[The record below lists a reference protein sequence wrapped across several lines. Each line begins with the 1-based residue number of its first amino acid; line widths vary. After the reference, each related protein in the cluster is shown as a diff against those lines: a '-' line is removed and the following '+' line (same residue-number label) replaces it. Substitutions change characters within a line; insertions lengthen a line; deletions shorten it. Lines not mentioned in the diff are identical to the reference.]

1 LGNKLSG
8 KDWLQHSLG
17 FKNPSQSLLR
27 FRNPV
32 LELEHLERRVVP
44 ATFLVTNTNDSG
56 TGSLRAAITQANLD
70 SITDT
75 IQFAINGSTGFNT
88 ISLQSALPSII
99 SPLVI
104 DGTSQ
109 AGYAANTLVVGNGNN
124 STIRIVLEG
133 AALTGNSAGL
143 EFTATAIG
151 SEVKGLSFI
160 NLPVGIKS
168 NSSNM
173 SISGNYFGVKPDGN
187 SQTSK
192 MGTGI
197 DISGVNG
204 GSIGGTAPG
213 QQNLFGNLNTG
224 VIISGGQNITIGGNR
239 FGVGQSNTVFAGN
252 NTGVFITSLG
262 SNSVASGHGIIGN
275 LFGKNSFAI
284 GISGLNGT
292 LGQVQS
298 TSIEGNLIGTNAI
311 NSGINLGN
319 GSAISIMDGVT
330 NSRVGGPTLP
340 NVIAFS
346 ANSTVSVSGASSV
359 GNKVL
364 CNSIFANNAVGIAL
378 VSGANNGIIP
388 PVITEQ
394 IQNVSGG
401 FTYSGFVNGTPNTT
415 YTIEFYSS
423 LITDSRSQGANFLG
437 STTVTTDSTGA
448 IGFNGFTPTQNQ
460 TAQGAGYVVTA
471 TATNNIFGTS
481 QFSAGPPAQI
491 AVSSGSGQNTLIGSA
506 FANPLAAIVTDSRGD
521 PVPNIQVQFAAPN
534 SNPPSNPATGTF
546 PLNEQ
551 TIVAITNSVGIAAS
565 TTLTANNFPGN
576 FTVLSSV
583 VGNPGISP
591 AGFSLTN
598 NPPAPTIISF
608 TPTTGSLGTS
618 VVISGTG
625 FVGPVQVKFNGVAS
639 TGVTV
644 NSPNQITAI
653 VPLSAS
659 TGPISVTTSGGTFAS
674 SSFFTVTSN
683 AISSFSVDLANPGQ
697 QVYSGVPVTLAVTA
711 LDANNNVVNNFT
723 GVVNISTTDT
733 LATIP
738 PSINFTQANNGVV
751 QFPVVFRT
759 VGEVSV
765 TASNGAATGTGSGI
779 VLQGAP
785 ANFAVAP
792 AKPSVDFPVGVSVSR
807 VLATVKGINPNNAAD
822 FRAIINWGDG
832 TPPSQGI
839 LQPPQSSGG
848 DYLVVGT
855 HLYSSINIFPISV
868 QVNRISSGSAD
879 LANLKAVVLTPQQ
892 SNNLQN
898 ASFNLVPPDQQLT
911 SVQLSGIFVNYVQP
925 QPPSS
930 STGLF
935 VASFGANPQPFVPS
949 FSPVGFW
956 DVRLTTPPSSAFL
969 SITLNFN
976 TSYARGTTPVVQF
989 ADDDS
994 TAFQDV
1000 ISGFNQTVLIDYI
1013 TGTITVFIDN
1023 SSFPVINSLA
1033 GTVFT
1038 VVLGA
1043 SSTNSNTVTVLP
1055 SEFSSGTAISIGYGS
1070 ASLVSDVIAS
1080 SLTTSTTVTFQN
1092 SRQTA
1097 IGLAPSSSNSNVL
1110 FRTSKYGGTLPNEE
1124 SGDDLKKLADPEI
1137 ISEVIRGTLGKT
1149 PEILGELIKKYLPTN
1164 PMEMLKSI
1172 PMSNQSQIIDP
1183 AIRNVG
1189 FEEDQDILPFPAD
1202 FEQFAELSDEIL
1214 EASFINPTER
1224 GDFSNLDLLYQQE
1237 ETAGDNW
1244 GLFLMG
1250 AVTAT
1255 MLKDP
1260 VKEERRKPFRLKTC
1274 A

>member
-1 LGNKLSG
+1 LSDKLSG
-8 KDWLQHSLG
+8 KYWFHNSLG
-17 FKNPSQSLLR
+17 LKTSSQANFR
-27 FRNPV
+27 YRNPV

-56 TGSLRAAITQANLD
+56 TGSLRAAILQANLD
-70 SITDT
+70 SVTDT
-75 IQFAINGSTGFNT
+75 IQFSISGGTGFKVIN
-88 ISLQSALPSII
+88 LQAELPSII
-99 SPLVI
+99 SPLII

-109 AGYAANTLVVGNGNN
+109 AGYSANTLSVGNGNN
-124 STIRIVLEG
+124 SSIQIVLDG
-133 AALTGNSAGL
+133 SAFNGITPGL
-143 EFTATAIG
+143 SFTATALG

-168 NSSNM
+168 NASNL
-173 SISGNYFGVKPDGN
+173 SIVGNYFGVKPDGN
-187 SQTSK
+187 SQTTK
-192 MGTGI
+192 MGTGV

-204 GSIGGTAPG
+204 GSIGGIGAA

-224 VIISGGQNITIGGNR
+224 VIVSGGQNVIIGGNR

-252 NTGVFITSLG
+252 NTGVYVTSLG
-262 SNSVASGHGIIGN
+262 VNSVAFGHGINGN
-275 LFGKNSFAI
+275 LFGKNGIAI
-284 GISGLNGT
+284 GLSGVNGAT
-292 LGQVQS
+292 GLVQS
-298 TSIEGNLIGTNAI
+298 TSILSNLIGTNAK
-311 NSGINLGN
+311 NSAVNLGN
-319 GSAISIMDGVT
+319 GSAISIMDSVT
-330 NSRVGGPTLP
+330 DSQMGSSTQP

-346 ANSTVSVSGASSV
+346 ANNAVSVSGASSF
-359 GNKVL
+359 GNKIL
-364 CNSIFANNAVGIAL
+364 NNSIYSNNSVGIAL
-378 VSGANNGIIP
+378 VNGANDSIVP
-388 PVITEQ
+388 PVITKQ
-394 IQNVSGG
+394 SGSTAAG
-401 FTYSGFVNGTPNTT
+401 FTYDGYVNGLPNQN
-415 YTIEFYSS
+415 YELSFYSTAV
-423 LITDSRSQGANFLG
+423 TDSRSQGANFLG
-437 STTVTTDSTGA
+437 SVTVVTDVNGRGVFT
-448 IGFNGFTPTQNQ
+448 GFTPTQN
-460 TAQGAGYVVTA
+460 TSMQGVGFVVTA
-471 TATNNIFGTS
+471 TSTSLATTFGNQGTS
-481 QFSAGPPAQI
+481 IFSAGPPASLSYI
-491 AVSSGSGQNTLIGSA
+491 SGNAQSA
-506 FANPLAAIVTDSRGD
+506 NVGTAFPNPLVVKVLDSRGD
-521 PVPNIQVQFAAPN
+521 SVPGMEIRFASPQPN
-534 SNPPSNPATGTF
+534 PTNPSTASFANGQLVFTTFSNANGLATSS
-546 PLNEQ
+546 L
-551 TIVAITNSVGIAAS
+551 
-565 TTLTANNFPGN
+565 LTANNSPGSLSVLALDN
-576 FTVLSSV
+576 LNGNIAPVSFTLINTGGVSTLARFSV
-583 VGNPGISP
+583 SP
-591 AGFSLTN
+591 A
-598 NPPAPTIISF
+598 
-608 TPTTGSLGTS
+608 
-618 VVISGTG
+618 V
-625 FVGPVQVKFNGVAS
+625 
-639 TGVTV
+639 
-644 NSPNQITAI
+644 
-653 VPLSAS
+653 
-659 TGPISVTTSGGTFAS
+659 
-674 SSFFTVTSN
+674 
-683 AISSFSVDLANPGQ
+683 PGQ
-697 QVYSGVPVTLAVTA
+697 QVFTGVPVTLAVTA

-733 LATIP
+733 QATIP

-751 QFPVVFRT
+751 QFQVVFRT
-759 VGEVSV
+759 AGEVSV
-765 TASNGAATGTGSGI
+765 TASNGVATGTGSGI

-868 QVNRISSGSAD
+868 QVNRVSTGGAD

-911 SVQLSGIFVNYVQP
+911 SVQLSGISVNYVQP

-935 VASFGANPQPFVPS
+935 VASFGANPQPFVPR

-956 DVRLTTPPSSAFL
+956 DVRLTTPPSSAFI
-969 SITLNFN
+969 SITLDFN

-1038 VVLGA
+1038 VVIGA

-1070 ASLVSDVIAS
+1070 ASLVSDVIGS

-1110 FRTSKYGGTLPNEE
+1110 FRTSKYGGTLPSEE
-1124 SGDDLKKLADPEI
+1124 SGEDLKKLADPEI

-1189 FEEDQDILPFPAD
+1189 FEEEQDILPFPAD
-1202 FEQFAELSDEIL
+1202 FEQFSDLADEIL

-1255 MLKDP
+1255 MLKEP

>member
-1 LGNKLSG
+1 MGNKFSG
-8 KDWLQHSLG
+8 KDWFQHSLG

-44 ATFLVTNTNDSG
+44 ATLLVTNTNDSG

-70 SITDT
+70 TIADT
-75 IQFAINGSTGFNT
+75 IQFAINGGTGFNT
-88 ISLQSALPSII
+88 ISLQSTLPSVVSPII
-99 SPLVI
+99 I

-109 AGYAANTLVVGNGNN
+109 AGYGANTLSVGGGNN
-124 STIRIVLEG
+124 STIQIVLDG
-133 AALTGNSAGL
+133 AGLTGNSPGL
-143 EFTATAIG
+143 EFTSTASG
-151 SEVKGLSFI
+151 SEVNGLSFI

-168 NSSNM
+168 NASNM
-173 SISGNYFGVKPDGN
+173 SITGNYFGVKPDGN
-187 SQTSK
+187 LQTSK
-192 MGTGI
+192 MGTGV

-204 GSIGGTAPG
+204 GSIGGIGAA

-224 VIISGGQNITIGGNR
+224 VIVSGGQNVIIVGNR

-252 NTGVFITSLG
+252 NTGVYVTSLG
-262 SNSVASGHGIIGN
+262 ANSVAFGHGINGN
-275 LFGKNSFAI
+275 LFGKNGIAI
-284 GISGLNGT
+284 GLSGVNGAT
-292 LGQVQS
+292 GLVQS
-298 TSIEGNLIGTNAI
+298 TSILSNLIGTNAK
-311 NSGINLGN
+311 NSAVNLGN
-319 GSAISIMDGVT
+319 GSAISIMDSVT
-330 NSRVGGPTLP
+330 DSQIGSSTQP
-340 NVIAFS
+340 NLIAFS
-346 ANSTVSVSGASSV
+346 ANNAVSVSGASSF
-359 GNKVL
+359 GNKIL
-364 CNSIFANNAVGIAL
+364 NNSIYSNNSIGIAL
-378 VSGANNGIIP
+378 VNGANSGINP
-388 PVITEQ
+388 PVITQ
-394 IQNVSGG
+394 QLPNGSGG

-415 YTIEFYSS
+415 YTLEFYSS
-423 LITDSRSQGANFLG
+423 LVTDSQSQGANYLG
-437 STTVTTDSTGA
+437 STNVTTDSTGA
-448 IGFNGFTPTQNQ
+448 IGFNGFSPTQNL
-460 TAQGAGYVVTA
+460 TAQGSGYVVTA
-471 TATNNIFGTS
+471 TATNINIGTS

-491 AVSSGSGQNTLIGSA
+491 TVSSGSGQNTLVGSA
-506 FANPLAAIVTDSRGD
+506 FANPLAARVIDSRGD
-521 PVPNIQVQFAAPN
+521 PVPNIQVQFAAPI

-546 PLNEQ
+546 TVNQQ
-551 TIVAITNSVGIAAS
+551 TIVAITNTVGIAAS
-565 TTLTANNFPGN
+565 TTLTANSFPGK
-576 FTVLSSV
+576 FTVLASV
-583 VGNPGISP
+583 FSNAGITP
-591 AGFSLTN
+591 ANFALTN
-598 NPPAPTIISF
+598 NPPPPTISSF
-608 TPTTGSLGTS
+608 TPTIGFVGTQ

-625 FVGPVQVKFNGVAS
+625 FLGPVQVKFNGVAS
-639 TGVTV
+639 NAVTV
-644 NSPNQITAI
+644 NSSGQITAI
-653 VPLSAS
+653 VPSGAT
-659 TGPISVTTSGGTFAS
+659 TGPISITTIGGTS
-674 SSFFTVTSN
+674 SPNNSFTVASN
-683 AISSFSVDLANPGQ
+683 TVSSFSVDLANPGQ
-697 QVYSGVPVTLAVTA
+697 QVFTGVPVTLAVTA

-723 GVVNISTTDT
+723 GVVNISTTDAQ
-733 LATIP
+733 ATIP

-751 QFPVVFRT
+751 QFQVVFRT
-759 VGEVSV
+759 AGEVSV
-765 TASNGAATGTGSGI
+765 TASNGVATGTGSGI

-868 QVNRISSGSAD
+868 QVNRVSTGGAD

-898 ASFNLVPPDQQLT
+898 TSFNLVPPDQQLT
-911 SVQLSGIFVNYVQP
+911 SVQLSGISVNYVQP

-949 FSPVGFW
+949 FSPIGFW
-956 DVRLTTPPSSAFL
+956 DVRLTTPPSSAFI
-969 SITLNFN
+969 SITLDFN

-989 ADDDS
+989 ANDDS

-1110 FRTSKYGGTLPNEE
+1110 FRTSKYGGTLPSEE
-1124 SGDDLKKLADPEI
+1124 SGEDLKKLADPEI

-1189 FEEDQDILPFPAD
+1189 FEEEQDILPFPAD
-1202 FEQFAELSDEIL
+1202 FEQFNELADEIL

>member
-1 LGNKLSG
+1 MSDKLSG
-8 KDWLQHSLG
+8 KYWFHNSLG
-17 FKNPSQSLLR
+17 LKTSSQANFR
-27 FRNPV
+27 YRNPV

-56 TGSLRAAITQANLD
+56 TGSLRAAILQANLD
-70 SITDT
+70 SVTDT
-75 IQFAINGSTGFNT
+75 IQFSISGGTGFKVIN
-88 ISLQSALPSII
+88 LQAELPSII
-99 SPLVI
+99 SPLII

-109 AGYAANTLVVGNGNN
+109 AGYSANTLSVGNGNN
-124 STIRIVLEG
+124 SSIQIVLDG
-133 AALTGNSAGL
+133 SAFNGITPGL
-143 EFTATAIG
+143 SFTATALG

-168 NSSNM
+168 NASNL
-173 SISGNYFGVKPDGN
+173 SIVGNYFGVKPDGN
-187 SQTSK
+187 SQTTK
-192 MGTGI
+192 MGTGV

-204 GSIGGTAPG
+204 GSIGGIGAA

-224 VIISGGQNITIGGNR
+224 VIVSGGQNVIIGGNR

-252 NTGVFITSLG
+252 NTGVYVTSLG
-262 SNSVASGHGIIGN
+262 ANSVAFGHGINGN
-275 LFGKNSFAI
+275 LFGKNGIAI
-284 GISGLNGT
+284 GLSGVNGAT
-292 LGQVQS
+292 GLVQS
-298 TSIEGNLIGTNAI
+298 TSILSNLIGTNAK
-311 NSGINLGN
+311 NSAVNLGN
-319 GSAISIMDGVT
+319 GSAISIMDSVT
-330 NSRVGGPTLP
+330 DTQVGSSTQP

-346 ANSTVSVSGASSV
+346 ANNAVSVSGASSF
-359 GNKVL
+359 GNKIL
-364 CNSIFANNAVGIAL
+364 NNSIYSNNSVGIAL
-378 VSGANNGIIP
+378 VNGANDSIVP
-388 PVITEQ
+388 PVITRQ
-394 IQNVSGG
+394 SGSTAAG
-401 FTYSGFVNGTPNTT
+401 FTYDGYVNGLPNQS
-415 YTIEFYSS
+415 YELSFYSTAV
-423 LITDSRSQGANFLG
+423 TDSRSQGANFLG
-437 STTVTTDSTGA
+437 SVTVVTDVNGRGVFT
-448 IGFNGFTPTQNQ
+448 GFTPTQN
-460 TAQGAGYVVTA
+460 TSMQGVGFVVTA
-471 TATNNIFGTS
+471 TSTSLATTFGNQGTS
-481 QFSAGPPAQI
+481 IFSAGPPASLSYI
-491 AVSSGSGQNTLIGSA
+491 SGNAQSA
-506 FANPLAAIVTDSRGD
+506 NVGTAFPNPLVVKVLDSRGD
-521 PVPNIQVQFAAPN
+521 SVPGVEIRFASPQPN
-534 SNPPSNPATGTF
+534 PTNPSTASFANGQLVFTTFSNANGLATSS
-546 PLNEQ
+546 L
-551 TIVAITNSVGIAAS
+551 
-565 TTLTANNFPGN
+565 LTANNSPGSFN
-576 FTVLSSV
+576 VLALDNLNGNIAPVSFTLINTGGVSTLARFSV
-583 VGNPGISP
+583 SP
-591 AGFSLTN
+591 A
-598 NPPAPTIISF
+598 
-608 TPTTGSLGTS
+608 
-618 VVISGTG
+618 V
-625 FVGPVQVKFNGVAS
+625 
-639 TGVTV
+639 
-644 NSPNQITAI
+644 
-653 VPLSAS
+653 
-659 TGPISVTTSGGTFAS
+659 
-674 SSFFTVTSN
+674 
-683 AISSFSVDLANPGQ
+683 PGQ
-697 QVYSGVPVTLAVTA
+697 QVFTGVPVTLAVTA

-733 LATIP
+733 QATIP

-751 QFPVVFRT
+751 QFQVVFRT
-759 VGEVSV
+759 AGEVSV
-765 TASNGAATGTGSGI
+765 TASNGVATGTGSGI

-868 QVNRISSGSAD
+868 QVNRVSTGGAD

-911 SVQLSGIFVNYVQP
+911 SVQLSGISVNYVQP

-935 VASFGANPQPFVPS
+935 VASFGANPQPFVPR

-956 DVRLTTPPSSAFL
+956 DVRLTTPPSSAFI
-969 SITLNFN
+969 SITLDFN

-1070 ASLVSDVIAS
+1070 ASLVSDVIGS

-1110 FRTSKYGGTLPNEE
+1110 FRTSKYGGTLPSEE
-1124 SGDDLKKLADPEI
+1124 SGEDLKKLADPEI

-1189 FEEDQDILPFPAD
+1189 FEEEQDILPFPAD
-1202 FEQFAELSDEIL
+1202 FEQFSDLADEIL

-1255 MLKDP
+1255 MLKEP

>member
-1 LGNKLSG
+1 LSDKLSG
-8 KDWLQHSLG
+8 KYWFHNSLG
-17 FKNPSQSLLR
+17 LKTSSQANFR
-27 FRNPV
+27 YRNPV

-56 TGSLRAAITQANLD
+56 TGSLRAAILQANLD
-70 SITDT
+70 SVTDT
-75 IQFAINGSTGFNT
+75 IQFSISGGTGFKVIN
-88 ISLQSALPSII
+88 LQAELPSII
-99 SPLVI
+99 SPLII

-109 AGYAANTLVVGNGNN
+109 AGYSANTLSVGNGNN
-124 STIRIVLEG
+124 SSIQIVLDG
-133 AALTGNSAGL
+133 SAFNGITPGL
-143 EFTATAIG
+143 SFTATALG

-168 NSSNM
+168 NASNL
-173 SISGNYFGVKPDGN
+173 SIVGNYFGVKPDGN

-192 MGTGI
+192 MGTGV

-204 GSIGGTAPG
+204 GSIGGIGAA

-224 VIISGGQNITIGGNR
+224 VIVSGGQNVIIGGNR

-252 NTGVFITSLG
+252 NTGVYITSLG
-262 SNSVASGHGIIGN
+262 ANSVAFGHGINGN
-275 LFGKNSFAI
+275 LFGKNGIAI
-284 GISGLNGT
+284 GLSGVNGAT
-292 LGQVQS
+292 GLVQS
-298 TSIEGNLIGTNAI
+298 TSILSNLIGTNAK
-311 NSGINLGN
+311 NSAMNLGN
-319 GSAISIMDGVT
+319 GSAISIMDSVT
-330 NSRVGGPTLP
+330 DTRVGSSTQP

-346 ANSTVSVSGASSV
+346 ANNAVSVSGASSF
-359 GNKVL
+359 GNKIL
-364 CNSIFANNAVGIAL
+364 NNSIYSNNSVGIAL
-378 VSGANNGIIP
+378 VNGANDSIVP
-388 PVITEQ
+388 PVITKQ
-394 IQNVSGG
+394 SGSTAAG
-401 FTYSGFVNGTPNTT
+401 FTYDGYVNGLPNQN
-415 YTIEFYSS
+415 YELSFYSTAV
-423 LITDSRSQGANFLG
+423 TDSRSQGANFLG
-437 STTVTTDSTGA
+437 SVTVVTDVNGRGVFT
-448 IGFNGFTPTQNQ
+448 GFTPTQN
-460 TAQGAGYVVTA
+460 TSMQGVGFVVTA
-471 TATNNIFGTS
+471 TSTSLATTFGNQGTS
-481 QFSAGPPAQI
+481 IFSAGPPASLSYI
-491 AVSSGSGQNTLIGSA
+491 SGNAQSA
-506 FANPLAAIVTDSRGD
+506 NVGTAFPNPLVVKVLDSRGD
-521 PVPNIQVQFAAPN
+521 SVPGVEIRFASPQPN
-534 SNPPSNPATGTF
+534 PTNPSTASFANGQLVFTTFSNANGLATSS
-546 PLNEQ
+546 L
-551 TIVAITNSVGIAAS
+551 
-565 TTLTANNFPGN
+565 LTANN
-576 FTVLSSV
+576 S
-583 VGNPGISP
+583 
-591 AGFSLTN
+591 AG
-598 NPPAPTIISF
+598 
-608 TPTTGSLGTS
+608 
-618 VVISGTG
+618 
-625 FVGPVQVKFNGVAS
+625 
-639 TGVTV
+639 
-644 NSPNQITAI
+644 
-653 VPLSAS
+653 
-659 TGPISVTTSGGTFAS
+659 
-674 SSFFTVTSN
+674 
-683 AISSFSVDLANPGQ
+683 SFSVLALDNLNGNIAPVSFTLINTGGVSTLARFSVSPAVPGQ
-697 QVYSGVPVTLAVTA
+697 QVFTGVPVTLAVTA

-723 GVVNISTTDT
+723 GVVNISTTDAQ
-733 LATIP
+733 ATIP

-751 QFPVVFRT
+751 QFQVVFRT
-759 VGEVSV
+759 AGEVSV
-765 TASNGAATGTGSGI
+765 TASNGVATGTGSGI

-868 QVNRISSGSAD
+868 QVNRVSTGGAD

-898 ASFNLVPPDQQLT
+898 ASFNLVPPDQKLT
-911 SVQLSGIFVNYVQP
+911 SVQLSGISVNYVQP

-935 VASFGANPQPFVPS
+935 VASFGANPQPFVPR

-956 DVRLTTPPSSAFL
+956 DVRLTTPPSSAFI
-969 SITLNFN
+969 SITLDFN

-1070 ASLVSDVIAS
+1070 ASLVSDVIGS

-1110 FRTSKYGGTLPNEE
+1110 FRTSKYGGTLPSEE
-1124 SGDDLKKLADPEI
+1124 SGEDLKKLADPEI

-1189 FEEDQDILPFPAD
+1189 FEEEQDILPFPAD
-1202 FEQFAELSDEIL
+1202 FEQFSDLADEIL

-1255 MLKDP
+1255 MLKEP

>member
-1 LGNKLSG
+1 MGNKLSG
-8 KDWLQHSLG
+8 KDWFQHSLG
-17 FKNPSQSLLR
+17 FKNPSRPLLR

-56 TGSLRAAITQANLD
+56 TGSLRDAILQANLD
-70 SITDT
+70 SVTDT
-75 IQFAINGSTGFNT
+75 IQFSINGGTGFNT
-88 ISLQSALPSII
+88 ISLQAELPSIS
-99 SPLVI
+99 SPLII

-109 AGYAANTLVVGNGNN
+109 AGYSANTLSVGNGNN
-124 STIRIVLEG
+124 SSIQIVLDG
-133 AALTGNSAGL
+133 SAFSGITPGL
-143 EFTATAIG
+143 SFTATALG

-168 NSSNM
+168 NASNL
-173 SISGNYFGVKPDGN
+173 SIVGNYFGVKPDGN

-192 MGTGI
+192 MGTGV

-204 GSIGGTAPG
+204 GSIGGIGAA

-224 VIISGGQNITIGGNR
+224 VIVSGGQNVIIGGNR
-239 FGVGQSNTVFAGN
+239 FGVGQSNAVFAGN
-252 NTGVFITSLG
+252 NMGVYITSLG
-262 SNSVASGHGIIGN
+262 ANSVASGHGINGN
-275 LFGKNSFAI
+275 LFGKNGMAI
-284 GISGLNGT
+284 GLSGLNGAT
-292 LGQVQS
+292 GLVQS
-298 TSIEGNLIGTNAI
+298 TSILSNLIGTTDK
-311 NSGINLGN
+311 NSAVNLGN
-319 GSAISIMDGVT
+319 GSAISIMDSVT
-330 NSRVGGPTLP
+330 DTRVGSSSQP

-346 ANSTVSVSGASSV
+346 ANNAVSVSGASSF
-359 GNKVL
+359 GNKIL
-364 CNSIFANNAVGIAL
+364 NNSIYSNNSVGIAL
-378 VSGANNGIIP
+378 VNGANGNIVP
-388 PVITEQ
+388 PVITKQ
-394 IQNVSGG
+394 SVSTTAG
-401 FTYSGFVNGTPNTT
+401 FMYDGYVNGLP
-415 YTIEFYSS
+415 YQSYELSFYSTAV
-423 LITDSRSQGANFLG
+423 TDSRSQGANFLG
-437 STTVTTDSTGA
+437 SVTVFTDINGKGVFT
-448 IGFNGFTPTQNQ
+448 GFTPTQN
-460 TAQGAGYVVTA
+460 TTMQGAGFVVTA
-471 TATNNIFGTS
+471 TSTSLSTAGSSANQGTS
-481 QFSAGPPAQI
+481 IFSAGPPASLSYI
-491 AVSSGSGQNTLIGSA
+491 SGNAQSA
-506 FANPLAAIVTDSRGD
+506 NVGTAFPNPLVVKVLDSRGD
-521 PVPNIQVQFAAPN
+521 NVPGIEIRFASPQPN
-534 SNPPSNPATGTF
+534 PTNPATASFSNGQLVFTTF
-546 PLNEQ
+546 SNANGLA
-551 TIVAITNSVGIAAS
+551 TSS
-565 TTLTANNFPGN
+565 LLTANNSPGSFN
-576 FTVLSSV
+576 VLALDNLNGNIAPVSFTMTNTGGVSTLAKFSV
-583 VGNPGISP
+583 SP
-591 AGFSLTN
+591 A
-598 NPPAPTIISF
+598 
-608 TPTTGSLGTS
+608 
-618 VVISGTG
+618 V
-625 FVGPVQVKFNGVAS
+625 
-639 TGVTV
+639 
-644 NSPNQITAI
+644 
-653 VPLSAS
+653 
-659 TGPISVTTSGGTFAS
+659 
-674 SSFFTVTSN
+674 
-683 AISSFSVDLANPGQ
+683 PGQ
-697 QVYSGVPVTLAVTA
+697 QVFTGVPVTLAVTA

-723 GVVNISTTDT
+723 GVVNITTTDAQ
-733 LATIP
+733 ATIP
-738 PSINFTQANNGVV
+738 PSVNFMQGNNGVV
-751 QFPVVFRT
+751 QFQVVFRT
-759 VGEVSV
+759 AGEVSV
-765 TASNGAATGTGSGI
+765 TASNGIATGTGSGI

-792 AKPSVDFPVGVSVSR
+792 AKPSIDFPAGVSVSR

-822 FRAIINWGDG
+822 FTAIINWGDG

-855 HLYSSINIFPISV
+855 HLYSSINIFPLSV
-868 QVNRISSGSAD
+868 QVTRISTGGAD

-925 QPPSS
+925 QPSSS

-956 DVRLTTPPSSAFL
+956 DVRLTTPPSSAFI
-969 SITLNFN
+969 SITLDFN
-976 TSYARGTTPVVQF
+976 TSYARGITPVVQF

-994 TAFQDV
+994 TSFQDV

-1013 TGTITVFIDN
+1013 AGTITVFIDN

-1110 FRTSKYGGTLPNEE
+1110 FRTSKYGGTLPSEE

-1189 FEEDQDILPFPAD
+1189 FEEEQDILPFPAD
-1202 FEQFAELSDEIL
+1202 FEQFTELSDEIL

-1224 GDFSNLDLLYQQE
+1224 GNFSNLDLLYQQE